1 MFLLDLSFKLFPLSF
16 EIIKRA
22 WTSWYTA
29 FRRSIPLHFYIYF
42 FCLTYNIKKWMIF
55 FSVWA
60 TACLIYLEKVCM
72 FGRLFYD
79 EGSAAR
85 HSLGSEIN
93 KNDTE
98 KQKQSSWCIFYSL
111 AFTRTHLKTHLNNI
125 QKKQYTNKQKCRTF
139 TLYHLWKFVFL
150 PLVKL
155 FI

>member
-29 FRRSIPLHFYIYF
+29 FRRSNLCIFTYIFSVLHIT
-42 FCLTYNIKKWMIF
+42 LKKWMIF

-85 HSLGSEIN
+85 HSRKWN
-93 KNDTE
+93 KQ
-98 KQKQSSWCIFYSL
+98 KRQKKQSSWCIFYSF